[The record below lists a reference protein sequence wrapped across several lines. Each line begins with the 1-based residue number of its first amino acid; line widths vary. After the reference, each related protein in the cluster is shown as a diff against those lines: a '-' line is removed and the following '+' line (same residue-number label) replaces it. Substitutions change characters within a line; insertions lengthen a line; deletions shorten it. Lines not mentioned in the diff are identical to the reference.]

1 MSCVYWILHPPDGP
15 LLTNVIQSLLVNF
28 FLPTFKCLYFYF
40 LLLLSYLFSFFSK
53 DGLFWSAAAAPKTQ
67 LIRIYLKFCERDAK
81 GRTQDWST
89 ATNAEMKTKNF
100 FFVQKKE
107 VFGLWNQFRRRHI
120 KVKSNLGF
128 LPHIKRSRRKKI
140 SWTQFFGLEIKRHW
154 CLRIGQLEIIGS
166 SVVLQTKWQGFEF
179 RKRETVAHFCI
190 ADVHKAQF

>member
-89 ATNAEMKTKNF
+89 ATNAEMKTKKKNF
-100 FFVQKKE
+100 RPEKGSFWSLKPIPSSPHKGKKQSWIPASHQKITAKKNILNTI
-107 VFGLWNQFRRRHI
+107 FWTWN
-120 KVKSNLGF
+120 KTSLM
-128 LPHIKRSRRKKI
+128 
-140 SWTQFFGLEIKRHW
+140 LENWPAGNHW
-154 CLRIGQLEIIGS
+154 
-166 SVVLQTKWQGFEF
+166 
-179 RKRETVAHFCI
+179 
-190 ADVHKAQF
+190 

>member
-1 MSCVYWILHPPDGP
+1 MVCFD
-15 LLTNVIQSLLVNF
+15 Q
-28 FLPTFKCLYFYF
+28 
-40 LLLLSYLFSFFSK
+40 LLLLRRPNWFEFIWSFVK
-53 DGLFWSAAAAPKTQ
+53 EMPKAGHK
-67 LIRIYLKFCERDAK
+67 I
-81 GRTQDWST
+81 GRPPPMRKW
-89 ATNAEMKTKNF
+89 KPKKK

-154 CLRIGQLEIIGS
+154 CLRTVQLEIIGS
-166 SVVLQTKWQGFEF
+166 SVVLQTKRQGFEF